1 MQHLGAALV
10 VGALMAAL
18 SGGLGALWGGMGEA
32 SAQERSPAIE
42 PEHPLQLLADSVTY
56 DLERGVVVASG
67 HVEIVHGER
76 ILLADEVR
84 YDTKN
89 DTVVASGNLSLL
101 DPDGDV
107 IFADRVELTN
117 TLREGFVT
125 SIRILMADESRL
137 AANGARRGADG
148 RIVMSKAVFSA
159 CSVCLE
165 HPEEPP
171 LWQIKAVRV
180 IHDKRER
187 RIEYEDAF
195 VEFFG
200 VPIAY
205 TPYFSHPDPTV
216 KRQSGFLAP
225 SYGSSTQLGLK
236 LETPYYFALR
246 PDLDATFSPLF
257 TTREGLVLRGEYRQR
272 FETGRLEASGSIT
285 RGQRRDEN
293 NAEIGG
299 REIRGHLAT
308 SGRFAIDPTWRWGFD
323 AERTTDDTYLRRFD
337 IDGADTLTS
346 NIFVE
351 GFRGGTY
358 ASVNTY
364 AFQGL
369 RDEDD
374 PGNTPIIFPEIAY
387 HFVGEPGSLGGRFTI
402 DANALILERSDSTD
416 SRRLSLGTGWH
427 LPYIAPQGDI
437 YELHASLRGDLYQA
451 DDVGDPFDPTLA
463 PSDGFSGRLYP
474 QLVLDWRYPLLQRD
488 GALWMVIEPITSVV
502 LSPYGGNPDDVPNED
517 SVSFEF
523 DDTNVLRPNR
533 FTGLDRV
540 EGGPRLNYGFR
551 FGLYDPDGGYA
562 TAMFGQSLRVK
573 ADTTFADK
581 TGLEDRRSDFVG
593 RLTWAPSTL
602 LDLSNRFRLD
612 RDTFSIRRNEIKLS
626 AGPKLLRANVD
637 YVSLARELTADEL
650 TSREEINFRGRLQV
664 TRYWAVDTNA
674 RRDLSGDGDT
684 LDYGVGIMYEDEC
697 FIFSSRFERDF
708 TADRDIQPS
717 TSLSFKI
724 RLKHLG

>member
-1 MQHLGAALV
+1 MLRLVATLV

-18 SGGLGALWGGMGEA
+18 SGGLGSLWGGMGAA
-32 SAQERSPAIE
+32 SAQELSPPIE

-67 HVEIVHGER
+67 HVEIVYGER
-76 ILLADEVR
+76 ILLADKVR

-89 DTVVASGNLSLL
+89 DTVVASGDLSLL
-101 DPDGDV
+101 DPNGDV
-107 IFADRVELTN
+107 IFADRVELTDA
-117 TLREGFVT
+117 LREGFVT

-148 RIVMSKAVFSA
+148 RTVMSKAVFSA
-159 CSVCLE
+159 CSVCPE
-165 HPEEPP
+165 HAEEPP

-195 VEFFG
+195 LEFFG

-205 TPYFSHPDPTV
+205 TPYFSHPDPMV

-236 LETPYYFALR
+236 LETPYYFAVQ
-246 PDLDATFSPLF
+246 PYLDATFSPLF
-257 TTREGLVLRGEYRQR
+257 TAKEGLVLGGEYRQR
-272 FETGRLEASGSIT
+272 FETGRLAASGSIT

-299 REIRGHLAT
+299 HEIRGHLAT
-308 SGRFAIDPTWRWGFD
+308 SGRFAINPTWRWGFD

-346 NIFVE
+346 NIFAE
-351 GFRGGTY
+351 GFFGRTY

-402 DANALILERSDSTD
+402 DANGLILERGDSTD

-437 YELHASLRGDLYQA
+437 YEFHASLRSDLYQA
-451 DDVGDPFDPTLA
+451 DDVGDPLDPTLV
-463 PSDGFSGRLYP
+463 PSDGFTGRLYP
-474 QLVLDWRYPLLQRD
+474 QLALDWRYPLLRRD
-488 GALWMVIEPITSVV
+488 GALLMIIEPIASVV
-502 LSPYGGNPDDVPNED
+502 LSPHGGNPDDVPNED

-602 LDLSNRFRLD
+602 LDFSNRFRLD

-626 AGPKLLRANVD
+626 AGPKLLRADVD
-637 YVSLARELTADEL
+637 YVSLARELTTDEL

-664 TRYWAVDTNA
+664 TRYWAVDTNT
-674 RRDLSGDGDT
+674 RRDFSGDGDT
-684 LDYGVGIMYEDEC
+684 LDYGFGIMYEDEC
-697 FIFSSRFERDF
+697 FIFLSRFERDF

-717 TSLSFKI
+717 TSLNFKI

>member
-1 MQHLGAALV
+1 MQCLTAILV
-10 VGALMAAL
+10 VGALMSAL
-18 SGGLGALWGGMGEA
+18 SGSLGSSWGGMGAA

-67 HVEIVHGER
+67 HVEIVYGER

-84 YDTKN
+84 YDTKS
-89 DTVVASGNLSLL
+89 DTVVASGDLSLL

-107 IFADRVELTN
+107 IFADRIELTDA
-117 TLREGFVT
+117 LREGFVT

-137 AANGARRGADG
+137 AANNARRGADG
-148 RIVMSKAVFSA
+148 RTVMSKAVFSA
-159 CSVCLE
+159 CSACPE
-165 HPEEPP
+165 HPEKPP

-195 VEFFG
+195 LEFFG

-205 TPYFSHPDPTV
+205 TPYFSHPDSTV

-246 PDLDATFSPLF
+246 PDLDATLSPLF
-257 TTREGLVLRGEYRQR
+257 TAREGLVLGGEYRQQ
-272 FETGRLEASGSIT
+272 FETGRLEANGSIT
-285 RGQRRDEN
+285 RGQRRDES

-299 REIRGHLAT
+299 REIRGHLAA
-308 SGRFAIDPTWRWGFD
+308 SGRFAIDPTWRWGID

-346 NIFVE
+346 NIFAE
-351 GFRGGTY
+351 GFLGRTY
-358 ASVNTY
+358 ASVNTF

-374 PGNTPIIFPEIAY
+374 PGNTPIIFPEIVY

-427 LPYIAPQGDI
+427 LPYIAPRGDI
-437 YELHASLRGDLYQA
+437 YEFHASLRGDLYQA
-451 DDVGDPFDPTLA
+451 DDVGDPFDPTGV

-474 QLVLDWRYPLLQRD
+474 QLALDWRYPLLRHD
-488 GALWMVIEPITSVV
+488 GALQKVIEPIASVV

-540 EGGPRLNYGFR
+540 EGGPRLNYGLR

-626 AGPKLLRANVD
+626 AGPKLLRADVD

-664 TRYWAVDTNA
+664 TRYWAVDTNT
-674 RRDLSGDGDT
+674 RRDFSDGGDT
-684 LDYGVGIMYEDEC
+684 LDYGFGIMYEDEC
-697 FIFSSRFERDF
+697 FIFMSRFERDF

-717 TSLSFKI
+717 TSLNFKI